1 MFLVSNLSSAGT
13 AALLAEEAAVI
24 QAMAAIMNQESTRP
38 YDFLYFESDFAAR
51 PHIASSMANP
61 DRTQFCG
68 LSRDEGLNLVKQLAQ
83 LSSEPVVFDKD
94 VAKPAGMAIGHKRL
108 ERFRYL
114 SLSRVV
120 FAPDKLH
127 AWLAADLN
135 GETGAV
141 YRLDLVDGTWKKSER
156 CGGWLRAE

>member
-1 MFLVSNLSSAGT
+1 MFLATNLSNAG
-13 AALLAEEAAVI
+13 AALVAEELAVI
-24 QAMAAIMNQESTRP
+24 QAMAVIMNQESARP
-38 YDFLYFESDFAAR
+38 YDFLYHESDFTAR

-68 LSRDEGLNLVKQLAQ
+68 LSRDEGLTLVRQLAQ
-83 LSSEPVVFDKD
+83 VNSEPVEFDKG
-94 VAKPAGMAIGHKRL
+94 VAKSAGLAIGHKRL

-135 GETGAV
+135 GQTGAV
-141 YRLDLVDGTWKKSER
+141 YRMDLVGGEWTKSER